1 MNSKKHSV
9 SGTDQ
14 FHFCGLAGIGFVFAV
29 EPDTKST
36 ITTDPIAI
44 SIP

>member
-1 MNSKKHSV
+1 M

-14 FHFCGLAGIGFVFAV
+14 FHFCGLTGIGSVVAV

-36 ITTDPIAI
+36 ITADSIAI